1 MNHERLPVLKP
12 FGERS
17 SAATRKLPAA
27 PLTSMSSFPN
37 CSTTVFTTRLASSF
51 FRTSPCN
58 PIAWAIHMTRVVD
71 AVLALNSRF

>member
-1 MNHERLPVLKP
+1 
-12 FGERS
+12 
-17 SAATRKLPAA
+17 
-27 PLTSMSSFPN
+27 
-37 CSTTVFTTRLASSF
+37 VFTTRLASSF